1 MDVSRGAVP
10 IIPVQNH
17 DVLLSNKL
25 YDSTFMLGFHCAG
38 LSLHYSRSAWII
50 CYLFCCS
57 RHVPNH
63 ASKEA
68 VIIMGSIASC
78 DPGNIFSTIDVS
90 VLSFQCLGFSTLMT
104 LYLVLDKGSS
114 SNKALN
120 KPCVEFVKGSLNEK
134 ALNDVFYRS
143 LWSSLYDAALWVSLL
158 KCVSA
163 RPSLR
168 KHKVH
173 PPPPHTHTHTH
184 THTLTLTVTHTH
196 THVQVL
202 IRS

>member
-1 MDVSRGAVP
+1 M
-10 IIPVQNH
+10 
-17 DVLLSNKL
+17 
-25 YDSTFMLGFHCAG
+25 
-38 LSLHYSRSAWII
+38 
-50 CYLFCCS
+50 
-57 RHVPNH
+57 PNH

-143 LWSSLYDAALWVSLL
+143 L
-158 KCVSA
+158 
-163 RPSLR
+163 
-168 KHKVH
+168 
-173 PPPPHTHTHTH
+173 
-184 THTLTLTVTHTH
+184 
-196 THVQVL
+196 
-202 IRS
+202 